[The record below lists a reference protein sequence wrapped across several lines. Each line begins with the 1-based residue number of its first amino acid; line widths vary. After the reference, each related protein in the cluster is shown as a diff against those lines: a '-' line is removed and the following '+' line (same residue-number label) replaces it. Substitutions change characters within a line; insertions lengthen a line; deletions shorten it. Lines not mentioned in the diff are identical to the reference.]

1 MTYAIL
7 CLAVLVV
14 ISAVTVPT
22 LRRLPGRPLLWAG
35 LALVA
40 LTLVF
45 DNIMVSVG
53 LVAYDDDLILGIRLP
68 VAPLEDLSYTLAAI
82 MLVPAVWSWLGRRL
96 DPNADAHR
104 ERTDGTGER

>member
-1 MTYAIL
+1 MTYAFL

-14 ISAVTVPT
+14 IAAVTVPT

-35 LALVA
+35 LTLLA

-82 MLVPAVWSWLGRRL
+82 MLVPAVWTWLGRRA
-96 DPNADAHR
+96 DPDADAHR
-104 ERTDGTGER
+104 ERADEAGER

>member
-1 MTYAIL
+1 MTYAL
-7 CLAVLVV
+7 LSLAVLILV
-14 ISAVTVPT
+14 AAATVPT
-22 LRRLPGRPLLWAG
+22 LRKLRRRPLLWAA

-53 LVAYDDDLILGIRLP
+53 LVDYDEDRILGLRVP

-82 MLVPAVWSWLGRRL
+82 MLAPAVWTWLGGVVKG
-96 DPNADAHR
+96 R
-104 ERTDGTGER
+104 ERRDGEDGA